1 MNIIINLFFKRRIIN
16 NKRAMGIF
24 GSSEENTES
33 KTIDTS
39 GNVNNNIVL
48 LQQEAKDTHD
58 QVLLNQKI
66 FYTSCLLVMFETIKL
81 VVYVISSYK
90 KKLKKTISGNKT

>member
-1 MNIIINLFFKRRIIN
+1 
-16 NKRAMGIF
+16 MGIF
-24 GSSEENTES
+24 GSSEESSES
-33 KTIDTS
+33 KTIDTN
-39 GNVNNNIVL
+39 GNVNNNIVP

-66 FYTSCLLVMFETIKL
+66 FYTSCLLVLFEAIKL
-81 VVYVISSYK
+81 TIYVISSYK

>member
-1 MNIIINLFFKRRIIN
+1 
-16 NKRAMGIF
+16 MGIF
-24 GSSEENTES
+24 GSSEENLES
-33 KTIDTS
+33 KIVDTT

-48 LQQEAKDTHD
+48 MQQEAKDTHD
-58 QVLLNQKI
+58 QVILNQKI

-90 KKLKKTISGNKT
+90 KKLKKTIGVNKS

>member
-1 MNIIINLFFKRRIIN
+1 
-16 NKRAMGIF
+16 MGIF
-24 GSSEENTES
+24 GSSEENLES
-33 KTIDTS
+33 KTVDTT

-48 LQQEAKDTHD
+48 MQQEARDTHD
-58 QVLLNQKI
+58 QMILNQKI

-90 KKLKKTISGNKT
+90 KKLKKTIGANKS